1 MKKKHIVSHIVTM
14 SYSTVVFHDV
24 SVSFADSAMVGIP
37 HGIRQAPSILIYLD
51 ERSIHLVTMVTGHDR
66 SPTQGFEG
74 SSSWIP
80 VCLHQQKLT
89 LLGRTFT
96 RWYP

>member
-1 MKKKHIVSHIVTM
+1 MTCPFRLLK
-14 SYSTVVFHDV
+14 
-24 SVSFADSAMVGIP
+24 AMVGIP
-37 HGIRQAPSILIYLD
+37 HFQTGTIHFDIFGREINPFGD
-51 ERSIHLVTMVTGHDR
+51 HGDRSENR

-74 SSSWIP
+74 SSCWIP

-96 RWYP
+96 RWYPF